1 MIGYAPRARAKIEE
15 KVMVATV
22 RLGLFGAGRIGQFH
36 AATIAHKSAGVALGA
51 IVDAVPAA
59 AERLA
64 TATGTANWGT
74 DPEVILGDPAIDA
87 VVIAS
92 PGPTHAGLIR
102 AAAARGKP
110 IFCEKPLSLD
120 LAECDA
126 AIAAAREARVPLQL
140 GFQRR
145 FDAGYVRAKALID
158 AGELGTLQTLHSR
171 TRDPQPPP
179 IEYLRTCGGLFRDTA
194 VHDLDAIRFLAGGN
208 VTRVYAVAA
217 ARVDPGVIEVG
228 DIDSGLVVLTLDN
241 GVIATVDISRQ
252 AIYGYDVRAEV
263 FGTNG
268 AVEIANPAMTHVVHR
283 SRAGVA
289 HDHVHH
295 FLDLFGAAYEA
306 EIRAFVA
313 CVRDGTTPRVTGE
326 DGRWATVLAEAAQRS
341 LERGEPV
348 DV

>member
-1 MIGYAPRARAKIEE
+1 M
-15 KVMVATV
+15 ATVV

-36 AATIAHKSAGVALGA
+36 AATIARKAEGVALGA
-51 IVDAVPAA
+51 IVDAVPEAA
-59 AERLA
+59 ARLA
-64 TATGTANWGT
+64 TATGAARWGS
-74 DPEVILGDPAIDA
+74 DPGVILDDPAIDA

-102 AAAARGKP
+102 EAAARGKP

-126 AIAAAREARVPLQL
+126 AIAAARAASVPLQL

-145 FDAGYVRAKALID
+145 FDRGYVRARALIE
-158 AGELGTLQTLHSR
+158 AGELGTLQTIHSR

-179 IEYLRTCGGLFRDTA
+179 IAYLRTCGGLFRDTA
-194 VHDLDAIRFLAGGN
+194 VHDFDAIRYLSGGE

-228 DIDSGLVVLTLDN
+228 DIDSGVVTLTLDN
-241 GVIATVDISRQ
+241 GVIATVDVSRQ

-268 AVEIANPAMTHVVHR
+268 AVEVARPAMTPLLHR

-295 FLDLFGAAYEA
+295 FLDLFGEAYE
-306 EIRAFVA
+306 EELRAFVA
-313 CVRDGTTPRVTGE
+313 CVRAGTMPRVTGE

-341 LERGEPV
+341 LERGVAVEV
-348 DV
+348 GESRES

>member
-1 MIGYAPRARAKIEE
+1 MAA
-15 KVMVATV
+15 VL

-36 AATIAHKSAGVALGA
+36 AATIGRKTAGVELGA
-51 IVDAVPAA
+51 IVDAIPEA

-64 TATGTANWGT
+64 EATGAARWGS

-92 PGPTHAGLIR
+92 PGPTHAGLIQ

-120 LAECDA
+120 LAECDV
-126 AIAAAREARVPLQL
+126 AIAAAREAGVPLQL

-145 FDAGYVRAKALID
+145 FDKAYVRARAMIE
-158 AGELGTLQTLHSR
+158 AGELGTLQTIHSR

-179 IEYLRTCGGLFRDTA
+179 LAYLRTCGGLFRDTA
-194 VHDLDAIRFLAGGN
+194 VHDFDAIRYLSGGN
-208 VTRVYAVAA
+208 VTRVYSVAA
-217 ARVDPGVIEVG
+217 ARVDPGVIAVG
-228 DIDSGLVVLTLDN
+228 DIDSGVVVLTLDN

-268 AVEIANPAMTHVVHR
+268 AVELAKPAMTAMVHR
-283 SRAGVA
+283 SSAGVA
-289 HDHVHH
+289 HDHVHQ
-295 FLDLFGAAYEA
+295 FLDLFGEAYE
-306 EIRAFVA
+306 EEVRAFVA
-313 CVRDGTTPRVTGE
+313 CVREGTMPRVTGE

-341 LERGEPV
+341 LDVGEPV
-348 DV
+348 EVAG